1 MRSFLDV
8 LTNWYIRRSRDRFWG
23 GEDESATAAFDTL
36 YTTLETVCRVVAP
49 LLPLTTEEIWRG
61 LTGGRSVHLTDWPS
75 YDDLPEDHALVASM
89 DRAREV
95 CSTVSALRKA
105 NQLRA
110 RLPLAALT
118 VVTANPVALQRFTD
132 VIRDEVNVKEVRLVD
147 LGAADEAGFG
157 LTQRLVVNARAAG
170 PRLGRDVQTVIKASK
185 SGDWTVDDDGAVYA
199 AGTLPRARRVRAR
212 AGVPRRRSR
221 TSTPSALHGGGVV
234 VLDTAVTE
242 ELARE
247 GLANDLVR
255 AVQQARRDAGLH
267 VSDRISLTVTGDEA
281 VFDATVAHR
290 DHLVGETLATQFGSS
305 PNLDD
310 LPAGDGAA
318 DVTVGDGHPARVLV
332 RKV

>member
-1 MRSFLDV
+1 
-8 LTNWYIRRSRDRFWG
+8 
-23 GEDESATAAFDTL
+23 
-36 YTTLETVCRVVAP
+36 
-49 LLPLTTEEIWRG
+49 
-61 LTGGRSVHLTDWPS
+61 
-75 YDDLPEDHALVASM
+75 M

-95 CSTVSALRKA
+95 CSTASALRKA
-105 NQLRA
+105 NQRRA
-110 RLPLAALT
+110 RLPLASLT
-118 VVTANPVALQRFTD
+118 VVTANPVALEPFTD

-147 LGAADEAGFG
+147 LDAADEAGFG

-170 PRLGRDVQTVIKASK
+170 PRLGREVQTVIKASK

-199 AGTLPRARRVRAR
+199 AGTRLEPGEFVLEQEYHEAKQDQH
-212 AGVPRRRSR
+212 
-221 TSTPSALHGGGVV
+221 STALHGGGVV
-234 VLDTAVTE
+234 VLDTAMTD

-267 VSDRISLTVTGDEA
+267 VSDRISLTVTGDDA

-310 LPAGDGAA
+310 LPVGDGAT